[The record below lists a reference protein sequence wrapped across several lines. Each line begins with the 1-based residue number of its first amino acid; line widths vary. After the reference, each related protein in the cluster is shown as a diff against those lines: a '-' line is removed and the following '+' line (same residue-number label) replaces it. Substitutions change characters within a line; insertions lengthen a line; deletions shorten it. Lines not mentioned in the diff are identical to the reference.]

1 MDTRKLTALRSV
13 GLATRRD
20 LHSLGIDSLALL
32 AEQNPL
38 ELYARLQ
45 QNLGV
50 PVDIC
55 MLDVFA
61 CAVAQARDPNL
72 TREQCDWFWWS
83 KERKK
88 GMEDGAYA
96 QFLREGH
103 GPNSLG
109 VTE

>member
-1 MDTRKLTALRSV
+1 MDTRSLKALRSV
-13 GLATRRD
+13 GPATRRD
-20 LHSLGIDSLALL
+20 LHSLGIESLALL

-38 ELYARLQ
+38 ELYERLQ
-45 QNLGV
+45 QNMGV

-61 CAVAQARDPNL
+61 CAVAQARNPQL
-72 TREQCDWFWWS
+72 AQEQCDWFWWS

-88 GMEDGAYA
+88 GMENGAYA
-96 QFLREGH
+96 QFLRAGH
-103 GPNSLG
+103 GPSCAG